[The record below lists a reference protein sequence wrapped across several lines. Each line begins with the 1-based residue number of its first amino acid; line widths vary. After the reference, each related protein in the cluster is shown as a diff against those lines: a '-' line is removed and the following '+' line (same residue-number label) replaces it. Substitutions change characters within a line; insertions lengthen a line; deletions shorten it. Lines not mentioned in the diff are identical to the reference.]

1 MDKTFSRA
9 QGPKPGRSQRG
20 KATGFLD
27 HEDLGADPANSGRG
41 YGLDPGELRLTL
53 PEVEY

>member
-41 YGLDPGELRLTL
+41 YGLDSGELRLTL